1 MPYLNGYGR
10 ILFYTSLKKDERGV
24 FNPLMEGQDNIVNRI
39 IEGRFNQGKLDGFG
53 RIISDD
59 GYHQVG
65 FFKNG
70 HPYGKLQ
77 SYRGGHLL
85 EQGIWT
91 YTDNKSVLE
100 QQKKIYDFTV
110 NEEPALKYYT

>member
-1 MPYLNGYGR
+1 MDLLLNGDFTRLSDVMPYLNGYGR

-39 IEGRFNQGKLDGFG
+39 IEGRFKQGKLDGFG

-70 HPYGKLQ
+70 HPYGKL
-77 SYRGGHLL
+77 
-85 EQGIWT
+85 
-91 YTDNKSVLE
+91 
-100 QQKKIYDFTV
+100 
-110 NEEPALKYYT
+110 